1 MDFLYHSI
9 DLGITFGVWRTT
21 SNLVRALTS
30 DLPSSGLTSSGLTSH
45 NLANFNLATR
55 DLTTENFLGED
66 LA

>member
-30 DLPSSGLTSSGLTSH
+30 DLPSSGLTSH

-55 DLTTENFLGED
+55 DLPTENFLGED
-66 LA
+66 LAGE